1 MTPMRYYARIAG
13 IATLLSA
20 GALLAACGSSGTAA
34 SDTLP
39 PIVTTTTTTTTP
51 PTTTTIPLIY
61 VVKKGES
68 LFSIAKQFGI
78 KPADLAAYNGIT
90 NPDKIQAGQK
100 LKMPQPG
107 QAVPSTST
115 TAATP

>member
-1 MTPMRYYARIAG
+1 MTLMRYYARLAG

-20 GALLAACGSSGTAA
+20 SALLAACTSSSSSA

-39 PIVTTTTTTTTP
+39 PIATTTSTTTLP
-51 PTTTTIPLIY
+51 PTTTTIPLVY

-78 KPADLAAYNGIT
+78 RSGDLAAYNGIT

-100 LKMPQPG
+100 LKLPQPG
-107 QAVPSTST
+107 EVVPTTVTPTST
-115 TAATP
+115 A

>member
-1 MTPMRYYARIAG
+1 MRYYARIAG
-13 IATLLSA
+13 VAALMSA
-20 GALLAACGSSGTAA
+20 GALLPACASSGSSA

-39 PIVTTTTTTTTP
+39 PIVTTTSTTTTP

-78 KPADLAAYNGIT
+78 SSGNLAAFNGIT

-100 LKMPQPG
+100 LKLPQPG
-107 QAVPSTST
+107 DVEPTTST
-115 TAATP
+115 PAATP

>member
-1 MTPMRYYARIAG
+1 MSMSYFARTAG
-13 IATLLSA
+13 IATLLSC
-20 GALLAACGSSGTAA
+20 GAVLVACGSSSSSA

-39 PIVTTTTTTTTP
+39 PIATTTTTTTLP
-51 PTTTTIPLIY
+51 PTTTTIPLVY

-78 KPADLAAYNGIT
+78 SSGDLAAYNGIT

-100 LKMPQPG
+100 LKLPQPG
-107 QAVPSTST
+107 EVVPTTSSP
-115 TAATP
+115 AATP